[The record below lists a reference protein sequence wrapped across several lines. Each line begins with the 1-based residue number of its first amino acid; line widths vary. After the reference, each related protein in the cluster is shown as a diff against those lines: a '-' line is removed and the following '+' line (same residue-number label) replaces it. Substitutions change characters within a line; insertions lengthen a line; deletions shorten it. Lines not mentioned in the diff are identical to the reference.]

1 MFFQQENLKPGSLIV
16 KCEPF
21 AYILSQKLSD
31 VVCDSCLR
39 RSTSALLKCASCKH
53 VRYCDKRC
61 QRNGWTDHK
70 HECQYI
76 AKIQPRVPP
85 DTIRLIARI
94 VIKLRNGG
102 AKIQG
107 QLPDGQKRTF
117 FDLEPH
123 HKEILEDKQK
133 MAAFNEYFKVLQHF
147 MPQDLPSKDDIWE
160 IFCRTSINSFNLMD
174 DDYTSQGI
182 GLYLE
187 ASIFDHSCEPNA
199 FAVFQG
205 KTLEVRYIGPNEL
218 PGPVNCSQDIRISY
232 CSPLKD
238 TPTRQKILRESYYF
252 TCHCSKCN
260 RDPDTLDLYKNGSL
274 KCAKCGKAVPIPKEI
289 RPKNLKCRQ
298 CHFEVTPE
306 KLKDFSLSKQIL
318 TKLSDS
324 LVREERPLSKSGLAV
339 IHSAEEVVHPYD
351 LTLLVCLEKASLA
364 ELDHKDFRAALKT
377 SLAQMKAYQ
386 FYYPS
391 FHVNMGVVHM
401 RIGKLAS
408 HLGHIKFAS
417 QHLEKAEEQLFI
429 THGSN
434 HTLYQRDLVPL
445 LRDAH
450 QELRNFGAQ

>member
-1 MFFQQENLKPGSLIV
+1 M
-16 KCEPF
+16 
-21 AYILSQKLSD
+21 
-31 VVCDSCLR
+31 
-39 RSTSALLKCASCKH
+39 
-53 VRYCDKRC
+53 RYCNKRC
-61 QRNGWTDHK
+61 QRSGWTDHK
-70 HECQYI
+70 YECQYI
-76 AKIQPRVPP
+76 AKIQPRIPP

-102 AKIQG
+102 ARIVG
-107 QLPDGQKRTF
+107 RLPDGQNRTF

-123 HKEILEDKQK
+123 YREILADKKK
-133 MAAFNEYFKVLQHF
+133 MAVFNEYFNVLQHF
-147 MPQDLPSKDDIWE
+147 IPEDLPTKDDIWE

-174 DDYTSQGI
+174 DEYISQGI

-199 FAVFQG
+199 FAVFHG
-205 KTLEVRYIGPNEL
+205 KTLEVRYTGSKELSGPI
-218 PGPVNCSQDIRISY
+218 NCSQDIRISY

-238 TPTRQKILRESYYF
+238 TPTRQKILKERYYF
-252 TCHCSKCN
+252 TCQCVKCS
-260 RDPDTLDLYKNGSL
+260 RDPETLDLYKNGSL
-274 KCAKCGKAVPIPKEI
+274 KCGYCSQAVPIPKEI
-289 RPKNLKCRQ
+289 RPKGIKCGQ
-298 CHFEVTPE
+298 CQFEVTPE
-306 KLKDFSLSKQIL
+306 KLQEFSLSKQLL

-324 LVREERPLSKSGLAV
+324 LIKDERPLSKSGLAV

-364 ELDHKDFRAALKT
+364 ELDSGDFRAALKT

-401 RIGKLAS
+401 RIGKLAN
-408 HLGHIKFAS
+408 HLGHINFAC
-417 QHLEKAEEQLFI
+417 QHLEKAEEQLFV

-445 LRDAH
+445 MRDVH
-450 QELRNFGAQ
+450 EEMRNYGGR